1 MKKILIIEDDMGL
14 QEELKYLLH
23 QNGYESI
30 VLTDFSSALEK
41 MLDSQADLILLD
53 ISLPGI
59 DGQYLLR
66 EFR

>member
-53 ISLPGI
+53 ITLPGI
-59 DGQYLLR
+59 D
-66 EFR
+66 